1 MLREFCFTLLT
12 LGVVCAETP
21 AAPPAAAAPKAATT
35 PAPGRPAVNLQ
46 SAAARRN
53 ENVQVSR
60 IDTEVQKE
68 SNIRLGSQYTPVLT
82 AAPEQN
88 FYSVEHGNRPA
99 EKAIVTPAPV
109 AAGWHGE
116 LFESHRNSLF
126 NSRTF
131 FQVGGVKPS
140 RENRF
145 GGRFTGTAGGFG
157 SLTGSYQQNKIRGM
171 VNGNVLVPLASER
184 TPLAMDPDVRAIVG
198 RYLEAYPKELP
209 NRPDFDPRALNTNSQ
224 QRIDELQASLRLD
237 RDFGIRHHLS
247 ALHSVSRQRVDAFQL
262 VAGQNP
268 DMDIHNHRSRLAWHT
283 AMSPS
288 TVVDFGAGFTRVRSF
303 LRPEPNAVG
312 PRVRIGYQVEELGPD
327 SHFPIDRAQN
337 TYSAGTLLS
346 HRGAGG
352 RHQWT
357 LGGDF
362 FRFQT
367 NGSETKNNRG
377 EWGFTNN
384 FGRLGIDNLRMGT
397 ASYYFVTI
405 GEMRRGYRNSQA
417 NFYAGDRWKA
427 HRRVQI
433 DYGLRYSLETA
444 PREVNGLD
452 PVPYRCDCNNVSP
465 RFSLTAEEPG
475 GWIVRTGYT
484 VSFGQIPAVTYGQ
497 GRYNL
502 PGARYVQIQNPDSLV
517 APLRNLDLTDPNGR
531 SSPTFFSPNL
541 VSPYSHQYG
550 ISLERT
556 LGAYLVR
563 TSYFGSRTI
572 KLLNPYTGN
581 RAELRTGLQPTLN
594 NVDLRRADSRYY
606 DVNYIVNGG
615 NAYLDGGQFGLEA
628 PFRRGLAW
636 SVNYTFAKAI
646 DQGVDYTATAA
657 NRDISKGR
665 SQSQYDSLADR
676 KGLSN
681 FDSPHALLL
690 SAVYDLPKL
699 AAASGLWAR
708 LVNNWQLSG
717 AGILKN
723 GTPLTLYVGSDAPGF
738 GNIDGGSSDRPSV
751 VDPTI
756 LGKTIGNPDVALR
769 MMTRDRFDYIRE
781 GETRGNMGKNTL
793 RKGPIRN
800 FNFALGKQWK
810 WGPQRERTVLFRS
823 EATNLSNTP
832 QFDEPQRNLT
842 SPSFGRITN
851 TLNEG
856 RVLQF
861 VVRFLI

>member
-1 MLREFCFTLLT
+1 
-12 LGVVCAETP
+12 ETP
-21 AAPPAAAAPKAATT
+21 AAPPVAAAPTATAA
-35 PAPGRPAVNLQ
+35 PASRRASVNLQ
-46 SAAARRN
+46 GAAGQRN
-53 ENVQVSR
+53 ENVQVTR
-60 IDTEVQKE
+60 IDTDVQKE
-68 SNIRLGSQYTPVLT
+68 SNIRLGSQYTPVLK
-82 AAPEQN
+82 AASEQN
-88 FYSVEHGNRPA
+88 FYSVEHGNAPA
-99 EKAIVTPAPV
+99 EKTVVQPAAI

-145 GGRFTGTAGGFG
+145 GGRFTGPVKGLGW
-157 SLTGSYQQNKIRGM
+157 LTGSYQQNKIRGM

-184 TPLAMDPDVRAIVG
+184 TPLATDPTVRAIVG
-198 RYLEAYPKELP
+198 RYLDAYPQELP
-209 NRPDFDPRALNTNSQ
+209 NRPDFDPRALNTNSP
-224 QRIDELQASLRLD
+224 QRIDELQTSLRLD
-237 RDFGIRHHLS
+237 RDFGTRHHLS
-247 ALHSVSRQRVDAFQL
+247 ALHTLSRQRVDAFEL

-283 AMSPS
+283 AVSPA
-288 TVVDFGAGFTRVRSF
+288 TAVDFGAGFTRVRSF
-303 LRPEPNAVG
+303 LRPESHAVG

-337 TYSAGTLLS
+337 TYSAGTLLA
-346 HRGAGG
+346 HRGPGG

-357 LGGDF
+357 FGGDF

-384 FGRLGIDNLRMGT
+384 FGRLGIDNLRMGA

-405 GEMRRGYRNSQA
+405 GEMARGFRNSQA
-417 NFYAGDRWKA
+417 NLYAGDQWKA
-427 HRRVQI
+427 HRRLQI
-433 DYGLRYSLETA
+433 YYGLRYSLETA
-444 PREVNGLD
+444 PAEVGGID
-452 PVPYRCDCNNVSP
+452 PIPYRCDCNNVSP
-465 RFSLTAEEPG
+465 RFSITAEAPG
-475 GWIVRTGYT
+475 GWIVRAGYT
-484 VSFGQIPAVTYGQ
+484 VSFAQIPAVTYGQ
-497 GRYNL
+497 VRYNL
-502 PGARYVQIQNPDSLV
+502 PGSRYVQIQNPDSLV
-517 APLRNLDLTDPNGR
+517 APLRNLNLNDPNGR
-531 SSPTFFSPNL
+531 SSPTFFSPDL

-550 ISLERT
+550 LTLERK
-556 LGAYLVR
+556 LGAYAVR

-572 KLLNPYTGN
+572 KLLNPYTLN
-581 RAELRTGLQPTLN
+581 RAEMRPGVKPALD
-594 NVDLRRADSRYY
+594 NVDARRADPRYY

-615 NAYLDGGQFGLEA
+615 NAYLDGGQIAFEA

-636 SVNYTFAKAI
+636 SLNYTFSKAI
-646 DQGVDYTATAA
+646 DQGVDYTGTAA
-657 NRDISKGR
+657 NRDVSRGR
-665 SQSQYDSLADR
+665 SQSQYDSLSDR

-681 FDSPHALLL
+681 FDSPHALLFSYL
-690 SAVYDLPKL
+690 CELPRL
-699 AAASGLWAR
+699 TASNGAWSWL
-708 LVNNWQLSG
+708 LNNWQVSG
-717 AGILKN
+717 AGVLKN

-769 MMTRDRFDYIRE
+769 VMARDRFAYIRE

-810 WGPQRERTVLFRS
+810 WGSQGERNVLLRG

-856 RVLQF
+856 RVIQF